1 VLGALWT
8 RLGEASGAFAL
19 NIRSR
24 DLRRAQLSF
33 GAGWAAEWAFTV
45 GLSVV
50 AFRDGGAAAVGLVA
64 LVRLAPSALAGP
76 FAATLADRYRRDL
89 IIIWIGLVRAAA
101 IGLAAVLL
109 ALDVTPISI
118 YLLAVAAT
126 AAGTPFRAAH
136 SALLPSLCRTPEEFT
151 SANVVRGMLDSLGLL
166 LGPLVA
172 AVLLAVGG
180 PTEVFWVAAGASLW
194 SAILMTGIRYEAAPR
209 PIASPRRHNLLR
221 ETGDGLRAI
230 ASSPDVALLI
240 GLGVA
245 QTLMRGCLMV
255 FSVVVAIDLLRMG
268 EAGVGVLNA
277 AVGAGA
283 VLGSLGASL
292 LVGSRRFGA
301 WFGLSV
307 ALWGAPFALIGAFP
321 SEAPAIGLLACVG
334 AGNAL
339 LDVAFFSLMGRLVP
353 DEVLARVYG
362 VLEGLIA
369 VAVGVGAVATPAVID
384 WLGVRGALVALGS
397 LCPALAILAWPRLRK
412 LDRTMV
418 VREREIELLRRVPML
433 RPLPVVTIEQLARHV
448 RHTSVAAGE
457 TLCEQGAPGD
467 VFYVIE
473 AGEAEVI
480 GNGALLRTLG
490 PGDFFGE
497 IALLRDTPRTA
508 TVRALTPLSASLL
521 TRNLFVPLVSGYDA
535 SAREADAAIEGRL
548 TRFRPIGMAA

>member
-33 GAGWAAEWAFTV
+33 GSGWAAEWAFTV

-50 AFRDGGAAAVGLVA
+50 AFRDGGATAVGLVA

-89 IIIWIGLVRAAA
+89 IVIWIGLVRAAA

-109 ALDVTPISI
+109 ALDVTPISV
-118 YLLAVAAT
+118 YALAVAAT

-136 SALLPSLCRTPEEFT
+136 SALLPSLCRTPEELT

-172 AVLLAVGG
+172 AALLAVGG

-194 SAILMTGIRYEAAPR
+194 SAILMMGLRYQAAPR
-209 PIASPRRHNLLR
+209 PTASARRPSLLR

-230 ASSPDVALLI
+230 ASAPDVSLLI

-268 EAGVGVLNA
+268 DAGVGVLNA

-307 ALWGAPFALIGAFP
+307 AMWGAPFALIGAFP
-321 SEAPAIGLLACVG
+321 SEAPALGLLACVG

-397 LCPALAILAWPRLRK
+397 LCPVLAILAWPRLRK

-467 VFYVIE
+467 AFYVIE

-480 GNGALLRTLG
+480 GNGARLRTLG

-508 TVRALTPLSASLL
+508 TVRALTPLSGSLL

>member
-1 VLGALWT
+1 VLGDLWR
-8 RLGEASGAFAL
+8 RLGEASGAFAR
-19 NIRSR
+19 NVRSR

-33 GAGWAAEWAFTV
+33 GTGWAAEWAFTV

-50 AFRDGGAAAVGLVA
+50 AFRDGGAEAVGLVA

-89 IIIWIGLVRAAA
+89 ILIWIGLVRGAA

-109 ALDVTPISI
+109 ALDVTPISV
-118 YLLAVAAT
+118 YALAVAAT

-172 AVLLAVGG
+172 AALLGLAG

-194 SAILMTGIRYEAAPR
+194 SAILMTGLRYQAAPR
-209 PIASPRRHNLLR
+209 PIATARRPNILR
-221 ETGDGLRAI
+221 EAADGLRAI
-230 ASSPDVALLI
+230 ASAPDVALLV

-255 FSVVVAIDLLRMG
+255 FSVVVAIELLGMG
-268 EAGVGVLNA
+268 NAGVGVLTA

-283 VLGSLGASL
+283 VLGSLGASF

-321 SEAPAIGLLACVG
+321 HEAPAIGLLACVG
-334 AGNAL
+334 IGNAL

-369 VAVGVGAVATPAVID
+369 VAVGVGAVITPAVID

-397 LCPALAILAWPRLRK
+397 LCPVLAALAWPRLLK
-412 LDRTMV
+412 LDRRMV

-433 RPLPVVTIEQLARHV
+433 RPLPVVTIEQLARDV
-448 RHTSVAAGE
+448 RHISVPAGE
-457 TLCEQGAPGD
+457 TLCRQGAPGD
-467 VFYVIE
+467 VFYVVE
-473 AGEAEVI
+473 EGKAEVI
-480 GNGALLRTLG
+480 GNGALLDTLG
-490 PGDFFGE
+490 PGDYFGE

-508 TVRALTPLSASLL
+508 TVRAITPLSASLL
-521 TRNLFVPLVSGYDA
+521 KRDLFVPLVSGYAA
-535 SAREADAAIEGRL
+535 SAREADAAIEARL
-548 TRFRPIGMAA
+548 MPLRSIGVAA